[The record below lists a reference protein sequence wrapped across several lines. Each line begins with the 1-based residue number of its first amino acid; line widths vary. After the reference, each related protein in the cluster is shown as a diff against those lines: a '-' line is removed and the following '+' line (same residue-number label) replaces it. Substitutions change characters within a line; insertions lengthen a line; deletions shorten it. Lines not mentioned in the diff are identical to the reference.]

1 MGNDSSKRK
10 PFVGTTILRV
20 GIDDVAQAS
29 ADQAAPPAKV
39 VSTLSTGQEL
49 TRANVCEIFEQLL
62 LERSKTD
69 EPAGKGKM
77 KKKEKEKL
85 KLDYERSLR
94 YLCDDLVFILKD
106 KELRDGLL
114 ELGPEAFEQLVKS
127 DDLVVPDESIVL
139 LALGAWAERRA
150 YKDEMEKKPTP
161 ATV

>member
-1 MGNDSSKRK
+1 MGNDSSKRTLK

-20 GIDDVAQAS
+20 GIDDVAQAQAA

-69 EPAGKGKM
+69 EPAGSAGKGKM

-85 KLDYERSLR
+85 KLDY
-94 YLCDDLVFILKD
+94 
-106 KELRDGLL
+106 
-114 ELGPEAFEQLVKS
+114 
-127 DDLVVPDESIVL
+127 
-139 LALGAWAERRA
+139 
-150 YKDEMEKKPTP
+150 
-161 ATV
+161 